1 LRRINEV
8 CLLISM
14 KTYGVPVN
22 GLTIKNYTGV
32 EKYALALVREM
43 MKQPL
48 YRDEKVVLYSSQK
61 IEALEPL
68 PYGWEWKIIK
78 WSPKGWTHLR
88 LSFEMLINPSD
99 VLFIPAHEI
108 PLLHRHTKIVNTIH
122 DVAFK
127 MFSDSYSLLQNL
139 RQRWSIRRS
148 IKANSVIAISEA
160 TKKDIKRYYKV
171 KDSKVCVI
179 HHAINPNDF
188 ETEDFDVFR
197 ILSEFSLKK
206 DNYFLT
212 VGRIEEKKNISML
225 IDAFEKYKDAGG
237 VCQLVLVG
245 NYGFGEDELRAKI
258 NNSRF
263 RESIITPGY
272 VADEHLPALFAG
284 ASAYAFPS
292 KYEGFGLPL
301 LEAMA
306 ASIPI
311 LASDIPALREVAK
324 DAALF
329 AGAFDIDTWAINM
342 EKITK
347 DEGLQRELVNNGKE
361 RLKDFSWGKT
371 AKQTWKTLRS
381 V

>member
-1 LRRINEV
+1 
-8 CLLISM
+8 M
-14 KTYGVPVN
+14 KTYGIPVN
-22 GLTIKNYTGV
+22 GLIIKNYTGV
-32 EKYALALVREM
+32 EKYTLALLQEM
-43 MKQPL
+43 MRQPL

-61 IEALEPL
+61 IETLEPL

-78 WSPKGWTHLR
+78 WAPKGWTHLR
-88 LSFEMLINPSD
+88 LSFEMLKSPCD
-99 VLFIPAHEI
+99 VLFIPAHEL
-108 PLLHRHTKIVNTIH
+108 PFLHRHTKIVNTIH
-122 DVAFK
+122 DIAFR
-127 MFSDSYSLLQNL
+127 MFSESYSFLQNL
-139 RQRWSIRRS
+139 RQRWSILRS
-148 IKANSVIAISEA
+148 MKANCVIAISEA
-160 TKKDIKRYYKV
+160 TKNDIKRYYKISDD
-171 KDSKVCVI
+171 KISVI

-188 ETEDFDVFR
+188 QTDDFDVFR

-206 DNYFLT
+206 NNYFLT

-245 NYGFGEDELRAKI
+245 NYGFGEDELRMKI

-272 VADEHLPALFAG
+272 VPDENLPAIFSG
-284 ASAYAFPS
+284 ALAYVFPS
-292 KYEGFGLPL
+292 KYEGFGLPV

-311 LASDIPALREVAK
+311 LASDIPALREVAE

-329 AGAFDIDTWAINM
+329 AGSRDVDSWVANM
-342 EKITK
+342 EKITT
-347 DEGLQRELVNNGKE
+347 DEKLRKELVNNGKG
-361 RLKDFSWGKT
+361 RLKDFSWSKT
-371 AKQTWKTLRS
+371 ARQTWKRLRS